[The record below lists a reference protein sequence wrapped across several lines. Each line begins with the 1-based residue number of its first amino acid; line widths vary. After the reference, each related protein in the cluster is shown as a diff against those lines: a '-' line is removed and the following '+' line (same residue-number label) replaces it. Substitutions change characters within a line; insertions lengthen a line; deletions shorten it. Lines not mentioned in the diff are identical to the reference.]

1 MERATSHTLV
11 ASRNMWHGIVRDNS
25 TEISDMYFTMIPTWG
40 RFHST
45 LRFQSDASLLLLRVA
60 GFASLTPETGF
71 SPGPP
76 ARRAQATSAAAAPR
90 HWSSR
95 TAVRSFCVSGRAQ
108 GVSDNG
114 RKEADATDAES
125 EAGYI
130 GYMLPLPAPSPSPCL
145 YRCSSDNDPEPRET
159 IACGPL
165 TARHPSP
172 LPPAVAS
179 KEVSGMSREIDFI
192 VIGS

>member
-1 MERATSHTLV
+1 
-11 ASRNMWHGIVRDNS
+11 
-25 TEISDMYFTMIPTWG
+25 MIPTWG

-71 SPGPP
+71 SPWPP
-76 ARRAQATSAAAAPR
+76 KPKPNQRAPPPPRAIGRVGRLYAVSASAGALKEFPTTER
-90 HWSSR
+90 
-95 TAVRSFCVSGRAQ
+95 
-108 GVSDNG
+108 NE

-130 GYMLPLPAPSPSPCL
+130 GYMLPLPALSPCL
-145 YRCSSDNDPEPRET
+145 YRCSSDSDPEPRET

-165 TARHPSP
+165 TA
-172 LPPAVAS
+172 A
-179 KEVSGMSREIDFI
+179 G
-192 VIGS
+192 GSVKRGVGNVP